1 MKILKTVSIIVFITA
16 VILFGGYLLKEKA
29 GQDHTGPVISVESD
43 HIEVSIKDS
52 RDALLAGVTASDA
65 RDGDLS
71 AAVCVESVG
80 PIDGEGRRIVRYVVF
95 DSDNHISRAL
105 RTMSYT
111 DYTAPVITVTGPLT
125 FPVGTVNMLQGV
137 SALDCIDGDISDQ
150 IQILYDEKMN
160 PSVPGIY
167 PARLRVTNSIGGY
180 SELPVSIELYDAAE
194 RGSSQSSGAVV
205 PEAGTTGQDVVVTE
219 GGTDQNAGK

>member
-1 MKILKTVSIIVFITA
+1 
-16 VILFGGYLLKEKA
+16 
-29 GQDHTGPVISVESD
+29 
-43 HIEVSIKDS
+43 
-52 RDALLAGVTASDA
+52 
-65 RDGDLS
+65 
-71 AAVCVESVG
+71 
-80 PIDGEGRRIVRYVVF
+80 
-95 DSDNHISRAL
+95 
-105 RTMSYT
+105 MSYT

-150 IQILYDEKMN
+150 IQILYDDKMN

-194 RGSSQSSGAVV
+194 RGSSQGNGAVV